1 MIANAAIARKFNKKE
16 RTGGTIKM
24 KKPAIKQTKP
34 GNWKESEIIG
44 TICMTLSVQ
53 LKLMVC

>member
-1 MIANAAIARKFNKKE
+1 MIDTAAVARKFSKKE

-24 KKPAIKQTKP
+24 KKPTVKQTKP

-44 TICMTLSVQ
+44 THCPLGQHVR
-53 LKLMVC
+53 L